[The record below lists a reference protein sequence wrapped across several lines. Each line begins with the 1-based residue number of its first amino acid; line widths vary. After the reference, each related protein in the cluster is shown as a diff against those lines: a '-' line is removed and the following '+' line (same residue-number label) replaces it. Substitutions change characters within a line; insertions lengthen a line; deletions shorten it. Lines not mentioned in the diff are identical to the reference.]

1 MTRATT
7 DPRRSPTASDGP
19 PGPDGRLAGLTLM
32 AGSVLAAV
40 GFVAVSLAAPG
51 TSDARYGDPLWQ
63 PLYGVLL
70 AGSVLVVLGLPAV
83 LAVHGSASRR
93 LTLVGY
99 VGIFAP
105 LVMLNV
111 AETTI
116 EAFVMPYLLHHGGI
130 PEETPAGLNAYE
142 AVALLLY
149 LVGSICLA
157 VAVFRARL
165 LPWWVGAALLA
176 SVVSVFLVHG
186 GPAAVIRD
194 YFVLAALFCFGWYAA
209 RPVARS
215 SSGTSTGRQ
224 GAARSTVRSPGAP

>member
-1 MTRATT
+1 MTRTTT
-7 DPRRSPTASDGP
+7 DPRSTTLAGP
-19 PGPDGRLAGLTLM
+19 PDGLARPAGLALM
-32 AGSVLAAV
+32 AGCVLAAI
-40 GFVAVSLAAPG
+40 GFVAISLAAPG
-51 TSDARYGDPLWQ
+51 SSDDRYGDPLWQ

-83 LAVHGSASRR
+83 LAVHGRAFRR

-130 PEETPAGLNAYE
+130 PSQTPAGLNAYE
-142 AVALLLY
+142 GVALLLY
-149 LVGSICLA
+149 LVGSVCLA
-157 VAVFRARL
+157 VAVFRARV

-186 GPAAVIRD
+186 GPAAFVSD
-194 YFVLAALFCFGWYAA
+194 YLVLAALFCFGWYAV
-209 RPVARS
+209 RPPSDAS
-215 SSGTSTGRQ
+215 
-224 GAARSTVRSPGAP
+224 A

>member
-7 DPRRSPTASDGP
+7 DPRRSPATPGDP
-19 PGPDGRLAGLTLM
+19 PGADARLAGLTLM
-32 AGSVLAAV
+32 AGCVLAAI
-40 GFVAVSLAAPG
+40 GFVAISVAAPG
-51 TSDARYGDPLWQ
+51 SGDDRYGDPLWQ

-83 LAVHGSASRR
+83 LAVHGHASRR

-99 VGIFAP
+99 VGVFAP

-130 PEETPAGLNAYE
+130 PQETPAGLNAYE

-157 VAVFRARL
+157 IAVFRARV

-186 GPAAVIRD
+186 GPAAFISD

-209 RPVARS
+209 RPVA
-215 SSGTSTGRQ
+215 T
-224 GAARSTVRSPGAP
+224 A

>member
-7 DPRRSPTASDGP
+7 DPRRSPAT
-19 PGPDGRLAGLTLM
+19 PGVRPGSDGRLAGMTLM
-32 AGSVLAAV
+32 AGSVLAAI
-40 GFVAVSLAAPG
+40 GFGAISLAVPG
-51 TSDARYGDPLWQ
+51 SSNSRYGDPLWQ

-83 LAVHGSASRR
+83 LAVHGQASRR

-99 VGIFAP
+99 VGVFAP

-130 PEETPAGLNAYE
+130 PAQTPAGLNAFE

-157 VAVFRARL
+157 VAVLRARV
-165 LPWWVGAALLA
+165 LPWWVGVALLA
-176 SVVSVFLVHG
+176 SLASVILIHG
-186 GPAAVIRD
+186 GPAAFISD
-194 YFVLAALFCFGWYAA
+194 YFVLAALFCFGWYAV
-209 RPVARS
+209 RPPSVPAS
-215 SSGTSTGRQ
+215 
-224 GAARSTVRSPGAP
+224 